1 MTDKGSV
8 TAISN
13 HGKLRNGEGTG
24 LELKI
29 LVINLFS
36 ETGLK

>member
-1 MTDKGSV
+1 MTDTGSV

-24 LELKI
+24 SELKM